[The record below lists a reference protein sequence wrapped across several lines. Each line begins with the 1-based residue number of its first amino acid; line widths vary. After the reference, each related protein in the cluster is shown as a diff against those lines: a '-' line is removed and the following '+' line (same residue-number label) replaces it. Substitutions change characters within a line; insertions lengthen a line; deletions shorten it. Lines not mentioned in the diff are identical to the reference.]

1 MDARCIGERR
11 EGYASLMTRTR
22 KALAALTLLALP
34 FAGACADE
42 DGDGATTDEE
52 IQDVRDETNEAEDQL
67 EEEVEGQNEGSNEND
82 TDGGG

>member
-1 MDARCIGERR
+1 MRGPAC
-11 EGYASLMTRTR
+11 GYALPMRRHHRFARATFA
-22 KALAALTLLALP
+22 ALAVIAVP

-52 IQDVRDETNEAEDQL
+52 IQDVKDESKDAEQEL

-82 TDGGG
+82 GG